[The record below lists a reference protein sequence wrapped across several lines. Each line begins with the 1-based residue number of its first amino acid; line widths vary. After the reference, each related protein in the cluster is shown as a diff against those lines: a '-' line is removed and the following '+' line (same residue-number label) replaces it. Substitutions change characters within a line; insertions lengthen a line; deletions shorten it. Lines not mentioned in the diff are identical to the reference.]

1 MKRNLWILVKKD
13 LHLCPEWIVFGVI
26 LMIIMPRYII
36 RAIGDTGSFL
46 ELILILC
53 AICASNLAISRI
65 CYIEDNQAVKIFLS
79 SLPVTRKE
87 LITAR
92 FLFAAGLTVAF
103 LLLAEGL
110 GILMGVP
117 LTLVML
123 LMGALIGLTYE
134 SVYLL
139 VYYKWGNQVA
149 QYTLILFV
157 GIAAAIGWTF
167 L

>member
-1 MKRNLWILVKKD
+1 MGRKLWILIKKD
-13 LHLCPEWIVFGVI
+13 LHLCPEWISFGVI
-26 LMIIMPRYII
+26 LMMIMPRYILKS
-36 RAIGDTGSFL
+36 IGGTGVIF
-46 ELILILC
+46 EMILILC
-53 AICASNLAISRI
+53 AICSSNLAISRI

-92 FLFAAGLTVAF
+92 FLFAVGLTVAF
-103 LLLAEGL
+103 ILLAEGV

-117 LTLVML
+117 LTSVML
-123 LMGALIGLTYE
+123 LIGIIIGLTYE
-134 SVYLL
+134 TVYLL
-139 VYYKWGNQVA
+139 VYYKWGNQAA

-157 GIAAAIGWTF
+157 GIITVIGWIF